1 MPLLNLAGFTTPV
14 HNKDIFILESDNI
27 IGDNSYDI
35 FSKYFKGA
43 TAFATDFASMMA
55 RVNKEYNPMNN
66 LHDCAYWTKNI
77 LYTSIKK
84 KQVAKVINDLGNEEL
99 RSTSSYDV
107 GIRPA
112 LDTKGFGFPPTGA
125 AASYSHIPDLNLTY
139 GEYPQELDYSLTLEF
154 RDGRVTTNSFQ
165 YTGKK
170 YHIVS
175 SYAHVEE
182 CDEFI
187 YNGQKYIMFDKIPGK
202 KTFESG
208 GYYHFF
214 PKEVFFKVQPIR
226 WFINNGNSGNG
237 IAVSEHI
244 LFNGVPYLSTKSG
257 SDKYED
263 SMIAS
268 FLKTFQNDIIP
279 SQVLENTDDQTV
291 EPVKEEPIIPAD
303 RGINEFNFDIK
314 KVSEEDIIRGAIES
328 NIAVFLHGKSSD
340 GKSAR
345 VKQVDPTC
353 EIIYLRN
360 ASPDSLNGKS
370 VYNSKTKEMIDIKPT
385 WLKNVEE
392 KCAKEPDKLHIIFFD
407 EITNALPSI
416 QGIAFNIILDKEV
429 NGKWKL
435 PDNARIVAA
444 GNEMKDS
451 LAANKLAEP
460 LFNRFAH
467 VYINTTT
474 SAWIKWARENNIH
487 PAIISYI
494 LYRKGEPLRKEY
506 NGKTPNAD
514 PRKWEMASKV
524 LYETKNPNMLRAL
537 VGKDITNEFITFCK
551 SEVITLEDV
560 LSGNYTDEKLNNLNT
575 AQKHATI
582 YNLSTVDEDNFK
594 TVRDFTKLLGGEFR
608 ATFDS
613 LWASDDEHRLEIVAE
628 LELEDEQTN
637 TISEGQ
643 VLKRTKNE
651 GV

>member
-1 MPLLNLAGFTTPV
+1 MPIVGLGTPV
-14 HNKDIFILESDNI
+14 HNKDIFILETGNL
-27 IGDNSYDI
+27 IGDDCYKIFEHSSY
-35 FSKYFKGA
+35 FGGA
-43 TAFATDFASMMA
+43 IAYATEFASMMG
-55 RVNKEYNPMNN
+55 RVSKSYDPLDN
-66 LHDCAYWTKNI
+66 LHDCAYWTKDK
-77 LYTSIKK
+77 TSTQIRKK
-84 KQVAKVINDLGNEEL
+84 PYAYAIEYNDSIMINPSN
-99 RSTSSYDV
+99 YDV

-125 AASYSHIPDLNLTY
+125 AASYSHMPDLNLTY
-139 GEYPQELDYSLTLEF
+139 GEYPQELDYSLTWEF
-154 RDGRVTTNSFQ
+154 RDGKVNTSNFK

-170 YHIVS
+170 YHIPLYLGNIV
-175 SYAHVEE
+175 E

-187 YNGQKYIMFDKIPGK
+187 YNDQKYIMFDKIPGRN
-202 KTFESG
+202 TYESG
-208 GYYHFF
+208 GKQHPF

-226 WFINNGNSGNG
+226 WFINNGSPGYG

-244 LFNGVPYLSTKSG
+244 LFNGVPYLSNKSG

-279 SQVLENTDDQTV
+279 SQVLENTDDQTI
-291 EPVKEEPIIPAD
+291 EPVKEEPIVPANI
-303 RGINEFNFDIK
+303 GINEFNFDIK

-613 LWASDDEHRLEIVAE
+613 LWASDDEHRLEIIAE

-637 TISEGQ
+637 TVSEGQ

>member
-1 MPLLNLAGFTTPV
+1 M
-14 HNKDIFILESDNI
+14 
-27 IGDNSYDI
+27 
-35 FSKYFKGA
+35 
-43 TAFATDFASMMA
+43 
-55 RVNKEYNPMNN
+55 
-66 LHDCAYWTKNI
+66 
-77 LYTSIKK
+77 
-84 KQVAKVINDLGNEEL
+84 KVE
-99 RSTSSYDV
+99 
-107 GIRPA
+107 
-112 LDTKGFGFPPTGA
+112 DT
-125 AASYSHIPDLNLTY
+125 
-139 GEYPQELDYSLTLEF
+139 
-154 RDGRVTTNSFQ
+154 
-165 YTGKK
+165 
-170 YHIVS
+170 
-175 SYAHVEE
+175 
-182 CDEFI
+182 
-187 YNGQKYIMFDKIPGK
+187 
-202 KTFESG
+202 
-208 GYYHFF
+208 
-214 PKEVFFKVQPIR
+214 
-226 WFINNGNSGNG
+226 NG

-279 SQVLENTDDQTV
+279 SQILENTDDQTI
-291 EPVKEEPIIPAD
+291 EPVKEEPIVPANI
-303 RGINEFNFDIK
+303 GINEFNFDIK

-345 VKQVDPTC
+345 VKQIDPTC

-360 ASPDSLNGKS
+360 ASPDSLINGKS

-392 KCAKEPDKLHIIFFD
+392 KCAKEPDKLHVIFFD

-435 PDNARIVAA
+435 PENARIVAA

-537 VGKDITNEFITFCK
+537 VGKDITKEFIT
-551 SEVITLEDV
+551 
-560 LSGNYTDEKLNNLNT
+560 
-575 AQKHATI
+575 
-582 YNLSTVDEDNFK
+582 
-594 TVRDFTKLLGGEFR
+594 
-608 ATFDS
+608 
-613 LWASDDEHRLEIVAE
+613 
-628 LELEDEQTN
+628 
-637 TISEGQ
+637 
-643 VLKRTKNE
+643 
-651 GV
+651 